1 MSENGGY
8 AVYMLYNALHLHF
21 TTKSY
26 DYFRYGGKTN
36 AKKDTFLNNKN
47 KYSFYK
53 ISRKYSFEETKN
65 FFLSNFVDKTTKW
78 IGELLT
84 EEADEAYRKWQK
96 RNQSLTYTFQ
106 NDILSLLDKYDTKDL
121 LQVRPGR
128 HPKLLEEVMQ
138 GRISIETLV
147 ILNDIMNF
155 FPMWQQKIDDDIIWP
170 DWKFRCEKYA
180 PFVSYDKDKF
190 KKFLIESIKQND

>member
-1 MSENGGY
+1 
-8 AVYMLYNALHLHF
+8 
-21 TTKSY
+21 
-26 DYFRYGGKTN
+26 
-36 AKKDTFLNNKN
+36 
-47 KYSFYK
+47 
-53 ISRKYSFEETKN
+53 
-65 FFLSNFVDKTTKW
+65 VDKTTKW